1 MLPKFARRLLF
12 AFAVT
17 AIAAAAPTMPAT
29 AADGCLPP
37 SRAPYGLSNFLGQI
51 REMTGGGSVVRACL
65 REINGRLIYQVT
77 VQVGGQVMTV
87 NIDAN
92 TGAPQ

>member
-1 MLPKFARRLLF
+1 MLPKFVRRLFL

-17 AIAAAAPTMPAT
+17 IAAAAPTVPAT

-37 SRAPYGLSNFLGQI
+37 SRAPRGLSDFLGQI
-51 REMTGGGSVVRACL
+51 RSMTGGGAVVRACL

-87 NIDAN
+87 NIDAK